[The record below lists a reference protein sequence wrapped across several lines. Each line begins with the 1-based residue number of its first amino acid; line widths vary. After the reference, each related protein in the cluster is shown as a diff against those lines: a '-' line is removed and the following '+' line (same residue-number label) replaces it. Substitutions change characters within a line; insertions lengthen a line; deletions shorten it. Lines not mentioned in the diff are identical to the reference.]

1 MGYKPAYIWNGTAWD
16 QIGNQAVASLD
27 DYALLAPVVGQNIT
41 NTTLTSASLNSASV
55 SGTFSGN
62 AIFSGNLTLSGTNT
76 LSGTISGGTIDSPY
90 FISPGEKITVSASAA
105 NATVNFDCKTQ
116 GIVYYTS
123 DAGGNWTMNF
133 RGDGS
138 TTLDS
143 FMQVGESLS
152 TLFLVTNGGT
162 AYYANA
168 FTIDGVSVTPKWSGG
183 TAPSSGSVNAIDA
196 YSFSII
202 KTGAATYTVFASKGK
217 YA

>member
-1 MGYKPAYIWNGTAWD
+1 MGYKPAYIWNGTSWD

-41 NTTLTSASLNSASV
+41 NTTLTSASINSASV
-55 SGTFSGN
+55 SGSIFGN
-62 AIFSGNLTLSGTNT
+62 PTVTGTVSLTGI
-76 LSGTISGGTIDSPY
+76 ISGGTLDSSY
-90 FISPGEKITVSASAA
+90 VISPGEKIAVSATSASG
-105 NATVNFDCKTQ
+105 TVNFDCKTQ

-123 DAGGNWTMNF
+123 NAGGNWTMNF

-138 TTLDS
+138 TTLNS
-143 FMQVGESLS
+143 FMQTNESLS
-152 TLFLVTNGGT
+152 VLFLVTNGAT

-183 TAPSSGSVNAIDA
+183 TAPSSGSVSAIDA

-202 KTGAATYTVFASKGK
+202 KTGSGTYTVFASKGK